1 MRPPVLWSVSKEGF
15 EGSVHRL
22 SNRMCFLQQPKEICV
37 LVGFCDEVKT
47 VPMKTLVPATEAIK
61 NILPALE
68 LTDPQEVPSVAV
80 LC

>member
-1 MRPPVLWSVSKEGF
+1 MLA
-15 EGSVHRL
+15 
-22 SNRMCFLQQPKEICV
+22 
-37 LVGFCDEVKT
+37 GFCDEVKR

-68 LTDPQEVPSVAV
+68 LMDPYEVPSVAV

>member
-1 MRPPVLWSVSKEGF
+1 M
-15 EGSVHRL
+15 
-22 SNRMCFLQQPKEICV
+22 
-37 LVGFCDEVKT
+37 LVGFCDEVKR

-68 LTDPQEVPSVAV
+68 LTDAREVPSVAV